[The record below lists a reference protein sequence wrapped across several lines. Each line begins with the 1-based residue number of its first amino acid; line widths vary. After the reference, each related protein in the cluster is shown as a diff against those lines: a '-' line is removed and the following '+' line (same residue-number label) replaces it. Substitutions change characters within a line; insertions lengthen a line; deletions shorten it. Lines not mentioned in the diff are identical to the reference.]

1 MTALPIAEAR
11 RELNHLP
18 EKLRKVHEAIT
29 VTRRGKPVMAIMD
42 WEFYETIIETVE
54 ILGDDKI
61 MREIKQGIRDIKAG
75 KGISWEKAK
84 RELVL

>member
-18 EKLRKVHEAIT
+18 EKLRKAHEAIT
-29 VTRRGKPVMAIMD
+29 VTRRGKPIMAIMD

-54 ILGDDKI
+54 ILGDAKI
-61 MREIKQGIRDIKAG
+61 MRDIKRGIRDIKAG